1 MTKFESM
8 RQQLHQMVEKQM
20 KKVDYDIFEEDLG
33 YLKYEIKNF
42 GKPKKAGDEKNLS
55 SNIAARQP

>member
-1 MTKFESM
+1 
-8 RQQLHQMVEKQM
+8 MVEKQM
-20 KKVDYDIFEEDLG
+20 KKVDYDIFEEELG

-55 SNIAARQP
+55 SNIAAR